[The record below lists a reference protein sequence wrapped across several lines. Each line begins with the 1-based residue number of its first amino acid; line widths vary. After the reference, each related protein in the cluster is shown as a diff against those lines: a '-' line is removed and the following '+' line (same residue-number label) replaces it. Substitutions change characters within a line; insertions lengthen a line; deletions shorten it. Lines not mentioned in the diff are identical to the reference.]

1 MRSVKAKKKE
11 DEDKEGKKTGTENF
25 WQVQKK
31 IHMYMDN

>member
-25 WQVQKK
+25 WQVQNTKQF
-31 IHMYMDN
+31 ILAL

>member
-25 WQVQKK
+25 W
-31 IHMYMDN
+31 